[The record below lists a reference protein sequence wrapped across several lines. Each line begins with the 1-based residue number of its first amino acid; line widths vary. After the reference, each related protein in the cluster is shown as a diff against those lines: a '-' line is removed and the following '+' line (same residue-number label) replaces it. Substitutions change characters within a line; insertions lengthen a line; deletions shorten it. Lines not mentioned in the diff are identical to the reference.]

1 MLTASPAEPPPSPL
15 TNLAHIDWLGAEVAP
30 PPQAGH
36 TTYRLA
42 EEPAIG
48 VLWTYADRQADGTY
62 RRIGGGAYD
71 PVTDTWGQGAFNA
84 DDISRA
90 AVVYLRH
97 WQADRSGVE
106 PADGLPVAA
115 GADLPADRGRAQCRQ
130 RRVVDAARRHA
141 QPERRPGRA
150 PRPVRQRR
158 VVLAGADD
166 LGAR

>member
-1 MLTASPAEPPPSPL
+1 M
-15 TNLAHIDWLGAEVAP
+15 
-30 PPQAGH
+30 
-36 TTYRLA
+36 
-42 EEPAIG
+42 
-48 VLWTYADRQADGTY
+48 LWTYADRQPDGSY

-90 AVVYLRH
+90 AVVYVRH
-97 WQADRSGVE
+97 WQATGAESSRQT
-106 PADGLPVAA
+106 AYQLLRGLTYLQTV
-115 GADLPADRGRAQCRQ
+115 GRAQRRQ
-130 RRVVDAARRHA
+130 RGVVDAARRHA

-150 PRPVRQRR
+150 PRSVRQRR